1 LAGGDGHGN
10 TLCYNGCDVMGQVR
24 LGEPVEHFE
33 MKSRT
38 KGGRAVWLDVSILEA
53 PATNGNRPVAVHL
66 FRDITATKKLLE
78 IVQER
83 MASAA
88 PSNGNGASG
97 LTKREIEILRLMAAG
112 ANTKVL
118 AERLHVS
125 GHGRNHAQNI
135 FGKLRRP
142 QPAPRPSRGPTSTLG
157 PGRASELPSGRRAR
171 HGGCRRPMPVPGS
184 GDGRPSGY
192 TDAAYCG
199 GRCGRQVPAPETFL
213 RVCGSPSTSAARA
226 SGERGRGEPG
236 RVSAPTPREGK

>member
-1 LAGGDGHGN
+1 MSPGRIQNEALEQALARAGDGAFAIGPDGRVAVWNRAAERILGWSAKEVLGRPCCEVLAGGDGQGN
-10 TLCYNGCDVMGQVR
+10 SLCYNGCDVMGQVR

-38 KGGRAVWLDVSILEA
+38 KGGRAIWLDVSILEA
-53 PATNGNRPVAVHL
+53 PATNGSRPVAVHL

-118 AERLHVS
+118 AERLNVS
-125 GHGRNHAQNI
+125 PATVRNHAQNI
-135 FGKLRRP
+135 FAKLDVH
-142 QPAPRPSRGPTSTLG
+142 SRLEAVAWANQH
-157 PGRASELPSGRRAR
+157 RL
-171 HGGCRRPMPVPGS
+171 V
-184 GDGRPSGY
+184 
-192 TDAAYCG
+192 
-199 GRCGRQVPAPETFL
+199 
-213 RVCGSPSTSAARA
+213 
-226 SGERGRGEPG
+226 
-236 RVSAPTPREGK
+236 